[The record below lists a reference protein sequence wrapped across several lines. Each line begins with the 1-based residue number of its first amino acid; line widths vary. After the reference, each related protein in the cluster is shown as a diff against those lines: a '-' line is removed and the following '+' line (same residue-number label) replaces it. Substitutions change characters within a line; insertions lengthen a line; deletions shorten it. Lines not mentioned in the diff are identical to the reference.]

1 LFLAWPGFWN
11 LNKLADKRTTMI
23 PILVEP
29 ETFSEIIADD
39 MDQIHRDLQRLVDI
53 KTESQGLP

>member
-1 LFLAWPGFWN
+1 
-11 LNKLADKRTTMI
+11 MI

-39 MDQIHRDLQRLVDI
+39 MDQIHRDLQRLVDM
-53 KTESQGLP
+53 KSESQGLP